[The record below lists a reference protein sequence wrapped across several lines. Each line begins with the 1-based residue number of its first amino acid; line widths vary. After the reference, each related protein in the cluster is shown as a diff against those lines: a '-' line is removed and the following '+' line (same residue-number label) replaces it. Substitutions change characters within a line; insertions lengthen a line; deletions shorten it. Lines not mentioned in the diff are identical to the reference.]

1 MCGKATVVTVVCWDY
16 RTRFKLNKLSLV
28 CGKAT
33 VVITS
38 AAGTIELGLS

>member
-1 MCGKATVVTVVCWDY
+1 M
-16 RTRFKLNKLSLV
+16 FKLNILSLV

-33 VVITS
+33 VVTA